1 MKFYGHGVV
10 WDASKNK
17 PLCRF
22 NSDGEFETKDKYIIS
37 RLLDFDYK
45 HGDYDKTIEKY
56 LYTEAELKIM
66 QEIELEKKNKPEE
79 HLFVIEGSLSDE
91 EVEKARLEVE
101 NERTKTNGNNGTPKR
116 KSNRRTHNDRK

>member
-22 NSDGEFETKDKYIIS
+22 NADGEFETKDKYIIS

-91 EVEKARLEVE
+91 EAEKARLEVK
-101 NERTKTNGNNGTPKR
+101 NERTKTVTDNGTPKR
-116 KSNRRTHNDRK
+116 KSSRRTKDN

>member
-45 HGDYDKTIEKY
+45 HGDYDKTIDKY

-66 QEIELEKKNKPEE
+66 QELEEQKRNKPEE

-91 EVEKARLEVE
+91 EAEKARLEVK
-101 NERTKTNGNNGTPKR
+101 NERTKANSNSRTSKGKGNGRTNNN
-116 KSNRRTHNDRK
+116 

>member
-22 NSDGEFETKDKYIIS
+22 NADGELETKDKYIIT
-37 RLLDFDYK
+37 RLLDFDYR
-45 HGDYDKTIEKY
+45 HGEYDKTADTF
-56 LYTEAELKIM
+56 LHTDAELKIM

-79 HLFVIEGSLSDE
+79 HLFVIEGSLSE
-91 EVEKARLEVE
+91 EEAEKTRLEVK
-101 NERTKTNGNNGTPKR
+101 NERTKTVTDNGTPKR